1 MLGLLCALQA
11 FAQTPDSLGRFSVNR
26 TKAIDTARSRAAQA
40 ADEMV
45 SLSAEK
51 IIALLRNETGLMLQ
65 VKKVL
70 VQKAFEQGRIV
81 DSKDLTDEAVL
92 RAVQEDESV
101 RILITREIENRYYVR
116 VKPSKDELERGLVL
130 ESLKKPGEAAAAS
143 GQSVPKVRRIF
154 FGLPI
159 NTRSRTFPRS
169 SPLHLLLQ
177 RHRRQPRNLIR
188 RTRITCRRIIC
199 RTTIRGGNW
208 TVPICSSRR
217 ATIQMRFPVL
227 VCR

>member
-1 MLGLLCALQA
+1 MNIPMIVSLSNPRVRSAILLGLLCALQA
-11 FAQTPDSLGRFSVNR
+11 FAQTPDSLGRFPVNR

-130 ESLKKPGEAAAAS
+130 ESLKKP
-143 GQSVPKVRRIF
+143 
-154 FGLPI
+154 
-159 NTRSRTFPRS
+159 
-169 SPLHLLLQ
+169 
-177 RHRRQPRNLIR
+177 
-188 RTRITCRRIIC
+188 
-199 RTTIRGGNW
+199 
-208 TVPICSSRR
+208 
-217 ATIQMRFPVL
+217 
-227 VCR
+227 